1 MIYFLTTPESADTIR
16 IYLEVAGGGLAGRLV
31 PMVYDELFAASVLP
45 EGTYCFADLEL
56 LSDAARERAARR
68 WEELAARGCRLLNHP
83 TRSLLR
89 YELLR
94 ELRRRGVN
102 TFDVYRLADGE
113 SPKRFPVFLRTAN
126 DHKGSISPLLGSAE
140 ELDTA
145 TAALRGRGERL
156 DNKLVVEFCNTADPD
171 GLYRKY
177 GAFIVGERILPR
189 HLFFSR
195 HWVVKDWSVLDD
207 ALLREEQQ
215 YLATNPHERQL
226 REIFAAARIEYGRI
240 DYSLRDGEMQVWEIN
255 TNPIIIGMGPARAGS
270 AVPDGTRRRPA
281 GRAAASL
288 DAADRTGA
296 RAGPPARR
304 LFPTAPPAPPPP
316 IPRATIHATFAAM
329 LEPAWVR
336 HRHPAGRED
345 ASCSVERD
353 PLVGDRSG
361 PRR

>member
-31 PMVYDELFAASVLP
+31 PMVYDELFAASALP

-177 GAFIVGERILPR
+177 GAFIVGARILPR

-207 ALLREEQQ
+207 PLLREEQQ

-226 REIFAAARIEYGRI
+226 REVFAAARIEYGRI

-255 TNPIIIGMGPARAGS
+255 TNPIIIGMGPARTGS
-270 AVPDGTRRRPA
+270 AAPTGRSAALRAALRPA
-281 GRAAASL
+281 WTRLTKRVPAL
-288 DAADRTGA
+288 A
-296 RAGPPARR
+296 RLREALAPPA
-304 LFPTAPPAPPPP
+304 PAAPPPP

-329 LEPAWVR
+329 LEPAWAAIDTP
-336 HRHPAGRED
+336 PAPPTSP
-345 ASCSVERD
+345 ATP
-353 PLVGDRSG
+353 PLA
-361 PRR
+361 

>member
-1 MIYFLTTPESADTIR
+1 VIYFLTTPESADTIR

-31 PMVYDELFAASVLP
+31 PMVYDELFAASALP

-68 WEELAARGCRLLNHP
+68 WDELAARECRLLNHP

-140 ELDTA
+140 ELDAA

-255 TNPIIIGMGPARAGS
+255 TNPIIIGMGPARARSEAPSGRG
-270 AVPDGTRRRPA
+270 AGLRAALRPA
-281 GRAAASL
+281 WTRLTTRVPAL
-288 DAADRTGA
+288 A
-296 RAGPPARR
+296 RLREA
-304 LFPTAPPAPPPP
+304 LAPPTPTAPPPP

-329 LEPAWVR
+329 LEPAWAAIDPPPTPPTA
-336 HRHPAGRED
+336 PATPP
-345 ASCSVERD
+345 AS
-353 PLVGDRSG
+353 
-361 PRR
+361 

>member
-16 IYLEVAGGGLAGRLV
+16 IYLKVAGGGLAGRLV
-31 PMVYDELFAASVLP
+31 PMVYDELFAASALP
-45 EGTYCFADLEL
+45 DGAYCFADLEL
-56 LSDAARERAARR
+56 LSDAARQRAARR

-140 ELDTA
+140 ELDAA

-156 DNKLVVEFCNTADPD
+156 DDKLVVEFCNTADPD

-207 ALLREEQQ
+207 ALLREEQR

-240 DYSLRDGEMQVWEIN
+240 DYSLRGGEMQVWEIN

-270 AVPDGTRRRPA
+270 AAPPGRGAGLRAALRPA
-281 GRAAASL
+281 WTRLTARVPALAHLRESL
-288 DAADRTGA
+288 APSA
-296 RAGPPARR
+296 P
-304 LFPTAPPAPPPP
+304 LAPPRP
-316 IPRATIHATFAAM
+316 IPRAAIHETFAAM
-329 LEPAWVR
+329 LEPAWVAIDT
-336 HRHPAGRED
+336 PAGPPK
-345 ASCSVERD
+345 AV
-353 PLVGDRSG
+353 PTG
-361 PRR
+361 